1 MERNLLYRIILVAV
15 VLVVSLLA
23 LVPTVMY
30 DYQTNKT
37 RLPAWW
43 TGSALARVLPQN
55 SLALGL
61 DLQGGMDLVVSVDVN
76 EAVIN
81 ELRNRQDNIQDYF
94 RKENILVN
102 KLELEPARQR
112 ILIEY
117 PTADAMRQ
125 GETYMQKNF
134 GDLVIV
140 EGRDSLQPYYGMRDS
155 AKATLL
161 KNTIEQ
167 VRNVLAR
174 RMDQFGLKE
183 PEIVVQGQNQIR
195 LQLPGVS
202 DRNRIII
209 MVKRT
214 AKLEFALVQAVG
226 KSRAA
231 VDAENKGLPPSG
243 MNLAT
248 WTDPSDETNQLECY
262 FPDSVGV
269 KPGPVPSN
277 RRLVLGVEKT
287 GSQDRDS
294 CYLLMEDQVISG
306 KELKDA
312 RPGYDP
318 EQMGASVVDFE
329 WNMAAAQR
337 FSKLTGDH
345 VGEPLAIVLEGQ
357 VVSAP
362 MIRSKIF
369 NRGQISGNFSAEEAT
384 DLANVLRSGALDV
397 NVKIEEERS
406 VGASLGADSIHKGEV
421 ALVWGG
427 VTVVVF
433 MMVYYSVGGIIAN
446 VALSLNVILILAIL
460 SLFGATLTLP
470 GLAGIVLT
478 IGMAVDANV
487 LIFERVREELRT
499 GKTPLAS
506 IDAGYGKA
514 FWTIF
519 DSNITTLI
527 AALVLLQWGT
537 GPIKGFA
544 ITLAIGITSSMFTA
558 IVVTRMV
565 YDLMFMLRK
574 KPTISIG
581 IKLAPVANGVRGG
594 KR

>member
-1 MERNLLYRIILVAV
+1 MERNLLYRIILVAA

-23 LVPTVMY
+23 LVPTTLY
-30 DYQTNKT
+30 DYRANKSK
-37 RLPAWW
+37 LPQWW
-43 TGSALARVLPQN
+43 TESALARVLPQN
-55 SLALGL
+55 NLTLGL

-76 EAVIN
+76 EAVVN
-81 ELRNRQDNIQDYF
+81 ELRNRKDSIEEYF
-94 RKENILVN
+94 RKENIPVN
-102 KLELEPARQR
+102 KIELDPARKR
-112 ILIEY
+112 ILIDY
-117 PTADAMRQ
+117 PSADAMRQ
-125 GETYMQKNF
+125 GETYIQKYF
-134 GDLVIV
+134 QDLVIV

-155 AKATLL
+155 AQATLL
-161 KNTIEQ
+161 KHTIQQ

-183 PEIVVQGQNQIR
+183 PEIVVQGNNQIR
-195 LQLPGVS
+195 LQLPGIS
-202 DRNRIII
+202 DRKRIIVLI
-209 MVKRT
+209 KRS
-214 AKLEFALVQAVG
+214 AKLEFALVQALG
-226 KSRAA
+226 KSRVAM
-231 VDAENKGLPPSG
+231 DAENKGAAPAG
-243 MNLAT
+243 MTLAA
-248 WTDPSDETNQLECY
+248 WTDPNDDTNKLECY

-269 KPGPVPSN
+269 KAGPVPAN

-287 GSQDRDS
+287 GAENRDS

-318 EQMGASVVDFE
+318 EQFQASVVNFE
-329 WNMAAAQR
+329 WNMSAAQR

-362 MIRSKIF
+362 VIRSKIF
-369 NRGQISGNFSAEEAT
+369 NRGQISGGFTAEEAT
-384 DLANVLRSGALDV
+384 DLSNVLRSGALDV

-421 ALVWGG
+421 ALVWGS
-427 VTVVVF
+427 VTVILF
-433 MMVYYSVGGIIAN
+433 MMVYYSLGGIIAN
-446 VALSLNVILILAIL
+446 VALALNVVLILAIL

-499 GKTPLAS
+499 GKTPMAS
-506 IDAGYGKA
+506 IDAGYAKA

-558 IVVTRMV
+558 IVVTRMI
-565 YDLMFMLRK
+565 YDLLFLIQK
-574 KPTISIG
+574 KHTISIG
-581 IKLAPVANGVRGG
+581 IKLAPAASGG
-594 KR
+594 RSGKG